1 MYWTTLDLGKI
12 WRANL
17 DGSEVEDLVEGLY
30 APYDIALDV
39 AVGKMYWVERASGKM
54 QRANLDGSGVEDLVE
69 GLGAVRDIA
78 LGLD

>member
-1 MYWTTLDLGKI
+1 
-12 WRANL
+12 
-17 DGSEVEDLVEGLY
+17 
-30 APYDIALDV
+30 
-39 AVGKMYWVERASGKM
+39 M